1 MRIPSIPVHIENFI
15 LSILFQMFLPLFP
28 LFFEYWQT
36 GVIKTETLTLLAAL
50 FAVSIGVSSR
60 RKILFGI
67 SIIIGIIFSVAYGLS
82 SNTSTPLVN
91 SEYYAGGS
99 IIIIFLM
106 HAAERWNLHAI
117 DKQPYWNF
125 IGDNNDC

>member
-1 MRIPSIPVHIENFI
+1 MRIPSIPVHMENFI
-15 LSILFQMFLPLFP
+15 LSIMFQMLLPLFP
-28 LFFEYWQT
+28 LFFEYWQS
-36 GVIKTETLTLLAAL
+36 GGIKAETLTLLAAL

-60 RKILFGI
+60 SKMLFGI

-82 SNTSTPLVN
+82 TNTSAPLVN

-99 IIIIFLM
+99 IIIIFLI
-106 HAAERWNLHAI
+106 HAGERWNLHVI

-125 IGDNNDC
+125 IGEDNGH